1 MNWQLNTVQ
10 QKMQED
16 HMAIA
21 DELKSI
27 KDQLEK
33 AKSEIVV
40 KISDLEAAVAA
51 AGEPSA
57 EVMNALADVK
67 ALAKGLDDLVVDAPV
82 EDAPVAVEAPAEV
95 PAEVPAE
102 ELPAEVEGEEAEEEA
117 SE

>member
-1 MNWQLNTVQ
+1 
-10 QKMQED
+10 
-16 HMAIA
+16 MAIA

-82 EDAPVAVEAPAEV
+82 VEDAPVAVEAPAEV

-102 ELPAEVEGEEAEEEA
+102 ELPAEAEGEEAEEEEEA